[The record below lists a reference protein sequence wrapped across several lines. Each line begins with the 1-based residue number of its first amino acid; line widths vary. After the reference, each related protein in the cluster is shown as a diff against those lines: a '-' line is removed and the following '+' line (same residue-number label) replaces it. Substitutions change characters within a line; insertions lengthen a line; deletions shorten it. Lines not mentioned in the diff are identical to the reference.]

1 MGSVDCQGPESE
13 GLGRTAVRAYIRT
26 MKLQHPTDTPLV
38 KLKDTDLALE
48 DRDQDIRGR
57 KVIDRDGKEIGHISS
72 LFIDEA
78 ERKVR
83 MLEIRAGGFLGIGDR
98 HFLLP
103 VDAITKVA
111 KNEVHVNETLDRIV
125 QSPVYAPAL
134 VEDPLPQKHWEPFY
148 GYYGLSPYWG
158 DGYLYPTL
166 PMSTEE
172 TLLHDHSHR
181 VTD

>member
-1 MGSVDCQGPESE
+1 MEH
-13 GLGRTAVRAYIRT
+13 L
-26 MKLQHPTDTPLV
+26 HPTDAPLV
-38 KLKDTDLALE
+38 KLKDTGLALE

-111 KNEVHVNETLDRIV
+111 KGEVHVNETLDRIV
-125 QSPVYAPAL
+125 QSPVYAPAI
-134 VEDPLPQKHWEPFY
+134 VEEPIPQKHWEPFY

-158 DGYLYPTL
+158 DGYLYPTF
-166 PMSTEE
+166 PMSTEDN
-172 TLLHDHSHR
+172 LLHDHSHS

>member
-1 MGSVDCQGPESE
+1 
-13 GLGRTAVRAYIRT
+13 
-26 MKLQHPTDTPLV
+26 
-38 KLKDTDLALE
+38 
-48 DRDQDIRGR
+48 
-57 KVIDRDGKEIGHISS
+57 
-72 LFIDEA
+72 
-78 ERKVR
+78 

-111 KNEVHVNETLDRIV
+111 KAEVHVNETLERIV
-125 QSPVYAPAL
+125 LSPVYAPAL
-134 VEDPLPQKHWEPFY
+134 VEEPIPQKHWEPFY

-158 DGYLYPTL
+158 DGYLYPTI

-172 TLLHDHSHR
+172 NLLHDHSHR

>member
-1 MGSVDCQGPESE
+1 MGIRE
-13 GLGRTAVRAYIRT
+13 G
-26 MKLQHPTDTPLV
+26 MKQQHASDTPLV
-38 KLKDTDLALE
+38 KLSDTGLALE

-57 KVIDRDGKEIGHISS
+57 KVIDRDSKEIGHISS
-72 LFIDEA
+72 LFIDED

-111 KNEVHVNETLDRIV
+111 KGEVHVNETLGRIV

-134 VEDPLPQKHWEPFY
+134 VEELIPQKHWEPFY

-158 DGYLYPTL
+158 DGYLYPTV

-172 TLLHDHSHR
+172 TVLHDHSQS